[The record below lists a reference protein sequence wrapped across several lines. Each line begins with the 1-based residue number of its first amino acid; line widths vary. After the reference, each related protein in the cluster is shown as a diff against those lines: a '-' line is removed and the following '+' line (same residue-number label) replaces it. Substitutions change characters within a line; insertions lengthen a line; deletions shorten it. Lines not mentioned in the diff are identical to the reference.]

1 MSDNPKPN
9 PAFQLG
15 ICMAGA
21 VSAGAYTAGVM
32 DYLLE
37 ALTTYEEK
45 RGKDGFPSH
54 KVEIPVMGGAS
65 AGGMTAIITAAALQ
79 QGITPITTPLSDPQE
94 ERPEN
99 ILYHSW
105 VDLTARDMFSKML
118 DNGDIGTDVVSA
130 LNCQFIDEVAQRA
143 IRPAGTV
150 KWQEMPAFFP
160 GKLKLFTTLSNLE
173 GFTYDIA
180 FKSAEPSSFHP
191 YYMQL
196 HNDYACFELLRPG
209 EQPTSDGW
217 MPLNINSGENTRAAM
232 DAAMAT
238 GAFPVGLR
246 SRIVSRTENTANNN
260 PLYDNKTLKA
270 IKIDRDPYN
279 SLNVDGGMINNE
291 PFDKVRELLMDITD
305 QREQDAYESYDTFK
319 STVLMI
325 APFPSTKPQAISLG
339 DKLLHVVGLTL
350 SAMISQM
357 RAKASQIKDAMNP
370 TCAGQYLI
378 DPSRTIHKNTPEQKT
393 IQGERAIACGALG
406 GFSGFLNKEFRV
418 HDYFLGRYN
427 CQVFLQQYFTISAAS
442 LSINPIFKEG
452 YAGVKDLSPFTAKD
466 GGIQIIPVGN
476 QPLAMPDINFSGG
489 NKKWPEQSWDNIEQ
503 YSDAL
508 EQRIQKVIMNVTTY
522 NPVAKFF
529 LGIGT
534 FILLRGMLAKAALK
548 TVKQELTKWHLI
560 KGAEPEA
567 VKDPKTFPVVI
578 FNSTVTGNFRYL
590 DLTIN
595 GEPVPVTKTGISY
608 QQHLDHPVLMV
619 VYHFSGSPGDFIIN
633 YNCSKDGIIK
643 SDKNN
648 PPGIHGKI
656 GPEGH
661 HKFTLEIPLS

>member
-1 MSDNPKPN
+1 
-9 PAFQLG
+9 
-15 ICMAGA
+15 MAGA

-37 ALTTYEEK
+37 ALTAYEEK

-79 QGITPITTPLSDPQE
+79 QGITPITMPLNDPLQ

-105 VDLTARDMFSKML
+105 VDLTGRDMFSKML
-118 DNGDIGTDVVSA
+118 DNSDIGTDVVSA

-143 IRPAGTV
+143 IRPAATV
-150 KWQEMPAFFP
+150 KWQQMPAFFP

-180 FKSAEPSSFHP
+180 FRSAAPGSYHP

-196 HNDYACFELLRPG
+196 HNDYACFELLRQG
-209 EQPTSDGW
+209 EQPSTDGW
-217 MPLNINSGENTRAAM
+217 MPLNIESGENTRAAM

-246 SRIVSRTENTANNN
+246 SRIVSRTENTVNNN
-260 PLYDNKTLKA
+260 PLYDGKTIKA
-270 IKIDRDPYN
+270 IQTDRDPYN

-291 PFDKVRELLMDITD
+291 PFDKVRELLMEITD
-305 QREQDAYESYDTFK
+305 QHEQDAYECYDTFK

-325 APFPSTKPQAISLG
+325 APFPSTKPQSITLG
-339 DKLLHVVGLTL
+339 DRLSHVVGLTL

-370 TCAGQYLI
+370 ECAGQYLI
-378 DPSRTIHKNTPEQKT
+378 DPSRTINKNTPEQKT

-427 CQVFLQQYFTISAAS
+427 CQVFLQQYFTIPAAA

-476 QPLAMPDINFSGG
+476 QPMAMPDIR
-489 NKKWPEQSWDNIEQ
+489 Q
-503 YSDAL
+503 YYGAL
-508 EQRIQKVIMNVTTY
+508 EQRIGKLILNVTTY
-522 NPVAKFF
+522 KPVAKFF
-529 LGIGT
+529 LRIGT
-534 FILLRGMLAKAALK
+534 YVILRSLVAKALLK
-548 TVKQELTKWHLI
+548 TVKQELTQWHLLRGI
-560 KGAEPEA
+560 EPEPL
-567 VKDPKTFPVVI
+567 KDPKTFPLAI
-578 FNSTVTGNFRYL
+578 FNSTATGNFRYL
-590 DLTIN
+590 DVTVN
-595 GEPVPVTKTGISY
+595 DNPVPVTKAGISY
-608 QQHLDHPVLMV
+608 QQHVDDQKLTV
-619 VYHFSGSPGDFIIN
+619 VYHFSGAPGDFIIN
-633 YNCSKDGIIK
+633 YTCRRDGIIT

-648 PPGIHGKI
+648 PSGIQGKI

-661 HKFTLEIPLS
+661 FKFTLEIPLA

>member
-1 MSDNPKPN
+1 MSNNPTN
-9 PAFQLG
+9 SAFQVG

-37 ALTTYEEK
+37 ALTAYEEN

-79 QGITPITTPLSDPQE
+79 QGITPITAPLSDPLQ

-99 ILYHSW
+99 MLYHSW
-105 VDLTARDMFSKML
+105 VDLTGRDMFSKML

-160 GKLKLFTTLSNLE
+160 QKLKLFTTLSNLE

-180 FKSAEPSSFHP
+180 FRSASASSFHP

-209 EQPTSDGW
+209 EQPTTDGW
-217 MPLNINSGENTRAAM
+217 MPLNIKSGENTRAAM

-246 SRIVSRTENTANNN
+246 SRIVSRTENTVNNN
-260 PLYDNKTLKA
+260 PLYDNKTLTA
-270 IKIDRDPYN
+270 IQINRDPYN

-305 QREQDAYESYDTFK
+305 QHEQEAYESYDTFK

-325 APFPSTKPQAISLG
+325 APFPSTKPAVITLG

-370 TCAGQYLI
+370 SCAGQYLI
-378 DPSRTIHKNTPEQKT
+378 DPSRTINRNTPGQKT

-427 CQVFLQQYFTISAAS
+427 CQVFLQQYFTIPAAA

-476 QPLAMPDINFSGG
+476 QLLTMPEINFSGG
-489 NKKWPEQSWDNIEQ
+489 NKKWPEQNWDSIDQ
-503 YSDAL
+503 YSGAL
-508 EQRIQKVIMNVTTY
+508 KQRIEKVILNVTAY
-522 NPVAKFF
+522 KPVPKFF
-529 LGIGT
+529 LRIGA
-534 FILLRGMLAKAALK
+534 FILLRGLLAKAILK
-548 TVKQELTKWHLI
+548 TVKQELTKWHLL
-560 KGAEPEA
+560 KGIEPEP
-567 VKDPKTFPVVI
+567 VKDPKTFPAII

-590 DLTIN
+590 DVTVN

-608 QQHLDHPVLMV
+608 QQHLDHSVLTV
-619 VYHFSGSPGDFIIN
+619 LYQFSGGPGDFIIS
-633 YNCSKDGIIK
+633 YNSSKDGVITL
-643 SDKNN
+643 DKNK
-648 PPGIHGKI
+648 PSGVQGKI
-656 GPEGH
+656 GAEGH
-661 HKFTLEIPLS
+661 NKVTLEISLD

>member
-1 MSDNPKPN
+1 MSDNPTN
-9 PAFQLG
+9 PAFQVG

-37 ALTTYEEK
+37 ALAAYEEK

-79 QGITPITTPLSDPQE
+79 QGITPITMPLNDPLQ

-105 VDLTARDMFSKML
+105 VDLTGRDMFSKML
-118 DNGDIGTDVVSA
+118 DNSDIGTDVVSA

-143 IRPAGTV
+143 IRPAATV
-150 KWQEMPAFFP
+150 KWQQMPAFFP

-180 FKSAEPSSFHP
+180 FRSAAPSSYHP

-209 EQPTSDGW
+209 EQPSTDGW
-217 MPLNINSGENTRAAM
+217 MPLNIESGENTRAAM

-246 SRIVSRTENTANNN
+246 SRIVSRTENTVNNN
-260 PLYDNKTLKA
+260 PLYDGKTIKA
-270 IKIDRDPYN
+270 IQTDRDPYN

-291 PFDKVRELLMDITD
+291 PFDKVRELLMEITD
-305 QREQDAYESYDTFK
+305 QHEQDAYECYDTFK

-325 APFPSTKPQAISLG
+325 APFPNTKPQSITLG
-339 DKLLHVVGLTL
+339 DRLSHVVGLTL

-378 DPSRTIHKNTPEQKT
+378 DPSRTINKNTPEQKT

-427 CQVFLQQYFTISAAS
+427 CQVFLQQYFTIPAAA

-476 QPLAMPDINFSGG
+476 QPLAMPDINFSKG
-489 NKKWPEQSWDNIEQ
+489 NKKWPEQNWDDIRQ
-503 YSDAL
+503 YYGAL
-508 EQRIQKVIMNVTTY
+508 EQRIGKLILNVTAY
-522 NPVAKFF
+522 KPVAKFF
-529 LGIGT
+529 LRIGT
-534 FILLRGMLAKAALK
+534 YVILRSLVAKAILK
-548 TVKQELTKWHLI
+548 TVKQELTQWHLLRGI
-560 KGAEPEA
+560 EPEPL
-567 VKDPKTFPVVI
+567 KDPKTFPLAI
-578 FNSTVTGNFRYL
+578 FSSTVTGNFRYL
-590 DLTIN
+590 DVTVN
-595 GEPVPVTKTGISY
+595 GSPVPVTKAGISY
-608 QQHLDHPVLMV
+608 QQHVDDQKLTV
-619 VYHFSGSPGDFIIN
+619 VYHFSGGPGDFIIN
-633 YNCSKDGIIK
+633 YDCSKDGIIT

-648 PPGIHGKI
+648 PSGIQGKI

-661 HKFTLEIPLS
+661 YKFTLEIPLA

>member
-1 MSDNPKPN
+1 MSNNPTN
-9 PAFQLG
+9 SAFQVG

-37 ALTTYEEK
+37 ALSAYEEN

-79 QGITPITTPLSDPQE
+79 QGITPITAPLGDPLQ

-99 ILYHSW
+99 MLYHSW
-105 VDLTARDMFSKML
+105 VDLTGRDMFSKML

-160 GKLKLFTTLSNLE
+160 RKLKLFTTLSNLE

-180 FKSAEPSSFHP
+180 FRSAAASSFHP

-209 EQPTSDGW
+209 EQPTTDGW
-217 MPLNINSGENTRAAM
+217 MPLNIKSGENTRAAM

-246 SRIVSRTENTANNN
+246 SRIVSRTENTVNNN

-270 IKIDRDPYN
+270 IQIARDPYN

-305 QREQDAYESYDTFK
+305 QHEQEAYESYDTFK

-325 APFPSTKPQAISLG
+325 APFPSTKPAAITLG

-378 DPSRTIHKNTPEQKT
+378 DPSRTINRNTPEQKT

-427 CQVFLQQYFTISAAS
+427 CQVFLQQYFTIPAAA

-476 QPLAMPDINFSGG
+476 QLLTMPDINFSGG
-489 NKKWPEQSWDNIEQ
+489 NKKWPEQNWDSIDQ
-503 YSDAL
+503 YSGAL
-508 EQRIQKVIMNVTTY
+508 KQRIEKVILNVTAY
-522 NPVAKFF
+522 KPVPKFF
-529 LGIGT
+529 LRIGA
-534 FILLRGMLAKAALK
+534 FILLRGLLAKAILK
-548 TVKQELTKWHLI
+548 AVKQELTKWHLL
-560 KGAEPEA
+560 KGMEPEP

-578 FNSTVTGNFRYL
+578 FNSTVTGSFRYL
-590 DLTIN
+590 DVTVN

-608 QQHLDHPVLMV
+608 QQNLDRSVLTV
-619 VYHFSGSPGDFIIN
+619 VYQFSGGAGDFIIS
-633 YNCSKDGIIK
+633 YNSSKDAVIIA
-643 SDKNN
+643 DKNN
-648 PPGIHGKI
+648 PSGVQGKI
-656 GPEGH
+656 GAEGH
-661 HKFTLEIPLS
+661 RKFILEIPLD